1 MAVPLKTHNICNFFG
16 ACGPK
21 KAEML
26 KDRKK
31 EKTYAESSAIKIAAV

>member
-1 MAVPLKTHNICNFFG
+1 VKLWVHLAARGVSIG

-26 KDRKK
+26 NDRKK
-31 EKTYAESSAIKIAAV
+31 EKTYAESKAIKIAAV